1 MNEVFY
7 QVFFAFTLDLMIADP
22 AFLPHPV
29 RIIGFLIAKFEVV
42 LRRFFKGKPEFAGG
56 VILTLVVTILS
67 YFFVKY
73 LLIFADGVS
82 SYLKIIIGTYFI
94 YASMACRELAERA
107 NDVLKSLKKG
117 EPEEARRYLSGLVGR
132 DTRGLDDEGIKRAVI
147 ETVAENINDAVVAP
161 LFYAFLGGAPL
172 AVAYRIVNTLD
183 SMVGYRNEKYVK
195 FGFASAKLDDILNF
209 IPARLVGLL
218 FPVVAFILKKDA
230 RGCVDTMRR
239 DARKHLSP
247 NSGISEA
254 AMAGALGVRL
264 GGLSFYEGRAVSRS
278 EMGKPIRSLT
288 NGCVSEAIKI
298 HYMIS
303 VLALTSLS
311 LINLIFYW
319 RGVRF

>member
-1 MNEVFY
+1 MRVWHAES
-7 QVFFAFTLDLMIADP
+7 
-22 AFLPHPV
+22 
-29 RIIGFLIAKFEVV
+29 
-42 LRRFFKGKPEFAGG
+42 LRKEQ
-56 VILTLVVTILS
+56 TT
-67 YFFVKY
+67 
-73 LLIFADGVS
+73 
-82 SYLKIIIGTYFI
+82 
-94 YASMACRELAERA
+94 C
-107 NDVLKSLKKG
+107 VLKSLKKG